1 MVTFNIIT
9 GMRNNLKDLGP
20 SLNLD
25 MLDDIMRRAVD
36 QLIDRTTI
44 SSHTVMSSIR
54 IEKADFHIVN
64 ESDYAI
70 GLAHGMILT
79 GFLSD
84 FKTHK
89 NREPNQQ
96 EMAEASKI
104 LFDRTTELR
113 QAIVKSK

>member
-1 MVTFNIIT
+1 
-9 GMRNNLKDLGP
+9 
-20 SLNLD
+20 
-25 MLDDIMRRAVD
+25 MLDDIMERALD

-44 SSHTVMSSIR
+44 SFHTVMTSIR
-54 IEKADFHIVN
+54 IEKTDFHIVN

-84 FKTHK
+84 FKTHN
-89 NREPNQQ
+89 NREPNQE
-96 EMAEASKI
+96 EMIEVSKI

-113 QAIVKSK
+113 EAISKSE

>member
-1 MVTFNIIT
+1 VSCR
-9 GMRNNLKDLGP
+9 RNNLKDRGP

-25 MLDDIMRRAVD
+25 MLDDIMRRALD

-44 SSHTVMSSIR
+44 SFHAVMSSIR
-54 IEKADFHIVN
+54 IEEAEFHIQS

-84 FKTHK
+84 FKTHN
-89 NREPNQQ
+89 NREPNQE
-96 EMAEASKI
+96 EMIEVSKI
-104 LFDRTTELR
+104 LFDRNIELR
-113 QAIVKSK
+113 EAIFKSR